1 MTYWDFIKKLGSPH
15 YKTDD
20 AELIDLARDGG
31 YLRGSVIFN
40 NVKYSYRNRNTQNPV
55 KAKDIQKI
63 IHYTLMLYVEADES
77 PDEYLYLLKTL
88 IEEYLDSPVTIRGA
102 E

>member
-1 MTYWDFIKKLGSPH
+1 MTYWNFIKKLGSQH

-20 AELIDLARDGG
+20 AEPIDLAKDGG

-77 PDEYLYLLKTL
+77 PDEYLVMLMDL
-88 IEEYLDSPVTIRGA
+88 IKEYLDGPVFP
-102 E
+102 